1 MHCQEEILRAHSAIS
16 TSSDAKANDADL
28 NLDSSGKPSGVPP
41 QDLLVVLGESS
52 SVDTRSP
59 SPDAVHQLQWYLR
72 AWKVAQSQQFVD
84 ESIVETYRASY
95 NAAKAVR
102 YHSRACF
109 SW

>member
-59 SPDAVHQLQWYLR
+59 SPSSSSMRDIVP
-72 AWKVAQSQQFVD
+72 SQPCTRRLN
-84 ESIVETYRASY
+84 IPT
-95 NAAKAVR
+95 
-102 YHSRACF
+102 
-109 SW
+109 